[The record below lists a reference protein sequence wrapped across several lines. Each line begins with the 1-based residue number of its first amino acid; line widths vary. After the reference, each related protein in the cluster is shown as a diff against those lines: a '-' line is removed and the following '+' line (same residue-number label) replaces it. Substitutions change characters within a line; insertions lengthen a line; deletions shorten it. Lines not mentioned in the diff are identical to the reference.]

1 MLMVS
6 SHSYLVLWG
15 TKYACLLLFIFCSLI
30 IWLGLLFVSHLFCFA
45 LIGQSFL
52 FCFVFLMHWIRIHP
66 SIYFFSLDN
75 LPRSFSIVIYCVIP
89 ASMAD
94 VSPIDMVEISFTGM
108 VNLSSSSMASCLAS
122 L

>member
-1 MLMVS
+1 MSTIV
-6 SHSYLVLWG
+6 YF
-15 TKYACLLLFIFCSLI
+15 LLTYHLAGAPLCVA
-30 IWLGLLFVSHLFCFA
+30 FVLFCLDWSIFP
-45 LIGQSFL
+45 
-52 FCFVFLMHWIRIHP
+52 FCFVFLIHWIRIHP
-66 SIYFFSLDN
+66 SIYIFSLDN

-108 VNLSSSSMASCLAS
+108 VNLRSSSMASCLAS